1 MASRIRFV
9 GRVTVSE
16 RRSIGASEDDRRA
29 RAGRIGA
36 IQPCERALRTS
47 RVTDRSRN
55 YSDRVMSQG
64 PRNRAGGSARPG
76 GVADAEQE
84 FDAYFRARRD
94 AVRRTAYLLCGD
106 WHRADDHAQAAFVA
120 LHRHW
125 RRIRDRA
132 ALDAWMRRT
141 LVRTVVDESRRP
153 WRRERA
159 TDDLAGRCG
168 RGARG
173 PDVATRHVLVDG
185 LRAVPPRQRAVLVLR
200 FLEGLDVAAT
210 AEVLGCSAGTVK
222 SQTAHGLAAL
232 RAALGDSL
240 DDLRPAG

>member
-1 MASRIRFV
+1 
-9 GRVTVSE
+9 
-16 RRSIGASEDDRRA
+16 
-29 RAGRIGA
+29 
-36 IQPCERALRTS
+36 
-47 RVTDRSRN
+47 
-55 YSDRVMSQG
+55 
-64 PRNRAGGSARPG
+64 
-76 GVADAEQE
+76 VAEELD

-125 RRIRDRA
+125 RRIRDHG
-132 ALDAWMRRT
+132 ALDAWMRKT
-141 LVRTVVDESRRP
+141 LVRSVVDESRRP

-159 TDDLAGRCG
+159 VDAPVEVAVGDRSDG
-168 RGARG
+168 
-173 PDVATRHVLVDG
+173 VATRHVLVDG
-185 LRAVPPRQRAVLVLR
+185 LRSVPPRQRAVLVLR

-210 AEVLGCSAGTVK
+210 AELLGCTPGTVK

-232 RAALGDSL
+232 RAVLGDAL

>member
-1 MASRIRFV
+1 
-9 GRVTVSE
+9 
-16 RRSIGASEDDRRA
+16 
-29 RAGRIGA
+29 
-36 IQPCERALRTS
+36 
-47 RVTDRSRN
+47 
-55 YSDRVMSQG
+55 MSQG
-64 PRNRAGGSARPG
+64 SRNPACGTVRPDGVGG
-76 GVADAEQE
+76 AEQE

-125 RRIRDRA
+125 RRIRDRD

-141 LVRTVVDESRRP
+141 LVRAVVDESRRP
-153 WRRERA
+153 WRRERSTEVSPEVVA
-159 TDDLAGRCG
+159 E
-168 RGARG
+168 G
-173 PDVATRHVLVDG
+173 PADGVVTRHVLVDG

-222 SQTAHGLAAL
+222 SQTAHGLGAL
-232 RAALGDSL
+232 RAALGDAL